1 MTTEDHKNSGIIP
14 KLEIVDMHFSYNED
28 EEVLSNLSL
37 SVQEQEFVSVIG
49 DSGAGKTT
57 LFRAINGLEKIN
69 QGYIRLDGFL
79 QSSSFFHIPAEK
91 RSIGTIFQDYALFP
105 HLNVEKNI
113 KYSLQNSN
121 FDKNFY
127 ENILSLLQVE
137 GLLDRYVD
145 ELSGGQKQRIAL
157 ARSLVRKPKLLLMD
171 EPFSNLDRN
180 LRVEI
185 RRELKKIF
193 SDIGSTV
200 LLITHDSEE
209 ALSLSDKVGFLY
221 AGEIIQFSSP
231 EKIYDRPDHSIIAK
245 SISNSNVIFGE
256 VYKNKVSTFIGDFIL
271 DENFNEKSKI
281 YINVKPNQL
290 SINLNEKNFVIK
302 DKEFLEGSQLF
313 ILQEIDTGI
322 ELNVKMSNNNEFQT
336 GQSVGI
342 EIIKKEV
349 NKLLE

>member
-1 MTTEDHKNSGIIP
+1 MTTEDHKNIGIIP

-127 ENILSLLQVE
+127 ENILSLLQLE
-137 GLLDRYVD
+137 GLLDRYID

-193 SDIGSTV
+193 SEIGSTV

-221 AGEIIQFSSP
+221 AGEIIQFSTP

-290 SINLNEKNFVIK
+290 SISLNEKNFVIK

-322 ELNVKMSNNNEFQT
+322 ELNVKMSNNNEFLI

>member
-1 MTTEDHKNSGIIP
+1 MTTEDHKNIGIIP

-127 ENILSLLQVE
+127 ENILSLLQLE
-137 GLLDRYVD
+137 GLLDRYID

-193 SDIGSTV
+193 SEIGSTV

-221 AGEIIQFSSP
+221 AGEIIQFSTP

-290 SINLNEKNFVIK
+290 SISLNEKNFVIK

>member
-1 MTTEDHKNSGIIP
+1 VTTEDHKNSGIIP

-113 KYSLQNSN
+113 KYSLQSSN

-193 SDIGSTV
+193 SDIGSTA

-245 SISNSNVIFGE
+245 SISNSNVIYGE

>member
-1 MTTEDHKNSGIIP
+1 MTTEDHKNIGIIP

-113 KYSLQNSN
+113 KYSLQSSN

>member
-1 MTTEDHKNSGIIP
+1 MTNQENTGIIP
-14 KLEIVDMHFSYNED
+14 KLEIVDMHFSYSPEH
-28 EEVLSNLSL
+28 EVLSNLSL
-37 SVQEQEFVSVIG
+37 KVQDREFVSVIG

-57 LFRAINGLEKIN
+57 LFRAINGLEKVN
-69 QGYIRLDGFL
+69 EGYIRLDGYL
-79 QSSSFFHIPAEK
+79 QSAAFFHIPAEK

-113 KYSLQNSN
+113 KYALKSSN

-127 ENILSLLQVE
+127 ENILALLRVE
-137 GLLDRYVD
+137 ELLDRFVD

-180 LRVEI
+180 LRVQI
-185 RRELKKIF
+185 RRELKQIF
-193 SDIGSTV
+193 KDIGTTV

-221 AGEIIQFSSP
+221 AGEIIQFSTP

-245 SISNSNVIFGE
+245 SISNSNVIFGD

-271 DENFNEKSKI
+271 DENFNEQSKI
-281 YINVKPNQL
+281 YINVKPDQL
-290 SINLNEKNFVIK
+290 SININQKNFVIK

-313 ILQEIDTGI
+313 VLNEIDTGM
-322 ELNVKMSNNNEFQT
+322 ELNVKMPNSSDYQI
-336 GQSVGI
+336 GQNVGI

>member
-113 KYSLQNSN
+113 KYSLQSSN

>member
-1 MTTEDHKNSGIIP
+1 MTNQENTGIIP
-14 KLEIVDMHFSYNED
+14 KLEIVDMHFSYSPEH
-28 EEVLSNLSL
+28 EVLSNLSL
-37 SVQEQEFVSVIG
+37 KVQDREFVSVIG

-57 LFRAINGLEKIN
+57 LFRAINGLEKVN
-69 QGYIRLDGFL
+69 EGYIRLDGYL
-79 QSSSFFHIPAEK
+79 QSAAFFHIPAEK

-113 KYSLQNSN
+113 KYALKSSN

-127 ENILSLLQVE
+127 ENILALLRVE
-137 GLLDRYVD
+137 ELLDRFVD

-180 LRVEI
+180 LRVQI
-185 RRELKKIF
+185 RRELKQIF
-193 SDIGSTV
+193 KDIGTTV

-221 AGEIIQFSSP
+221 AGEIIQFSTP

-271 DENFNEKSKI
+271 DENFNEQSKI
-281 YINVKPNQL
+281 YINVKPDQL
-290 SINLNEKNFVIK
+290 SININQKNFVIK

-313 ILQEIDTGI
+313 VLNEIDTGM
-322 ELNVKMSNNNEFQT
+322 ELNVKMPNSSDYQI
-336 GQSVGI
+336 GQNVGI

>member
-1 MTTEDHKNSGIIP
+1 VTTEDHKNSGIIP

-113 KYSLQNSN
+113 KYSLQSSN

>member
-1 MTTEDHKNSGIIP
+1 MENQENLLIIP
-14 KLEIVDMHFSYNED
+14 KLEIVDMHFSYKQENQI
-28 EEVLSNLSL
+28 LSNLSL
-37 SVQEQEFVSVIG
+37 KVQDREFVSVIG

-69 QGYIRLDGFL
+69 EGYIRLDGYL
-79 QSSSFFHIPAEK
+79 QSAAFFHIPAEK

-113 KYSLQNSN
+113 KYALKNSN
-121 FDKNFY
+121 FDKKFY
-127 ENILSLLQVE
+127 QNILDLLRVNE
-137 GLLDRYVD
+137 LLDRYID

-180 LRVEI
+180 LRIQI
-185 RRELKKIF
+185 RRELKQIF
-193 SDIGSTV
+193 TEIGSTV

-221 AGEIIQFSSP
+221 AGEIIQFSTP

-256 VYKNKVSTFIGDFIL
+256 AYKNKVSTFIGDFIL
-271 DENFNEKSKI
+271 DENFMELSKI
-281 YINVKPNQL
+281 YVNVKPNQL
-290 SINLNEKNFVIK
+290 SINLNQNNFVIK
-302 DKEFLEGSQLF
+302 DREFLEGNQLY
-313 ILQEIDTGI
+313 ILIEIDTGL
-322 ELNVKMSNNNEFQT
+322 ELNVKMPNSSEYQI
-336 GQSVGI
+336 GQNVGI
-342 EIIKKEV
+342 EIINKDV
-349 NKLLE
+349 NRLLE

>member
-1 MTTEDHKNSGIIP
+1 MTNQENTGIIP
-14 KLEIVDMHFSYNED
+14 KLEIADMHFSYTPEH
-28 EEVLSNLSL
+28 EVLSNLSL
-37 SVQEQEFVSVIG
+37 KVQDREFVSVIG

-57 LFRAINGLEKIN
+57 LFRAINGLEKVN
-69 QGYIRLDGFL
+69 EGYIRLDGYL
-79 QSSSFFHIPAEK
+79 QSAAFFHIPAEK

-113 KYSLQNSN
+113 KYALKSSN
-121 FDKNFY
+121 FDKKFY
-127 ENILSLLQVE
+127 ENILELLRVE
-137 GLLDRYVD
+137 ELLDRFVD

-180 LRVEI
+180 LRVQI
-185 RRELKKIF
+185 RRELKQIF
-193 SDIGSTV
+193 KDIGTTV

-221 AGEIIQFSSP
+221 AGEIIQFSTP

-245 SISNSNVIFGE
+245 SISNSNVIFGD

-271 DENFNEKSKI
+271 DENFNEQSKI
-281 YINVKPNQL
+281 YINVKPDQL
-290 SINLNEKNFVIK
+290 SININQKNFVIK

-313 ILQEIDTGI
+313 VLNEIDTGM
-322 ELNVKMSNNNEFQT
+322 ELNVKMPNSSDYQI
-336 GQSVGI
+336 GQNVGI

>member
-1 MTTEDHKNSGIIP
+1 MENQENLAMIP
-14 KLEIVDMHFSYNED
+14 KLEIVDMHFSYKQEN
-28 EEVLSNLSL
+28 EVLSNLSL
-37 SVQEQEFVSVIG
+37 KVQDKEFVSVIG

-69 QGYIRLDGFL
+69 EGYIRLDGYL
-79 QSSSFFHIPAEK
+79 QSAAFFHIPAEK

-113 KYSLQNSN
+113 KYALKSSN
-121 FDKNFY
+121 FDKKFY
-127 ENILSLLQVE
+127 QNILDLLRVE
-137 GLLDRYVD
+137 ELLDRYID

-180 LRVEI
+180 LRVQI
-185 RRELKKIF
+185 RRELKQIF
-193 SDIGSTV
+193 TEIGSTV

-221 AGEIIQFSSP
+221 AGEIIQFSTP

-256 VYKNKVSTFIGDFIL
+256 AYKNKVSTFIGDFIL
-271 DENFNEKSKI
+271 DENFMEQSKI
-281 YINVKPNQL
+281 YVNVKPNQL
-290 SINLNEKNFVIK
+290 SINLNQNNFVIK
-302 DKEFLEGSQLF
+302 DREFLDGSQLY
-313 ILQEIDTGI
+313 IIIEIDTGI
-322 ELNVKMSNNNEFQT
+322 ELNVKMPNTSEYQI
-336 GQSVGI
+336 GQNVGI

-349 NKLLE
+349 NRLLE

>member
-1 MTTEDHKNSGIIP
+1 MTNQENTGIIP
-14 KLEIVDMHFSYNED
+14 KLEIADMHFSYTSEH
-28 EEVLSNLSL
+28 EVLSNLSL
-37 SVQEQEFVSVIG
+37 KVQDREFVSVIG

-57 LFRAINGLEKIN
+57 LFRAINGLEKVN
-69 QGYIRLDGFL
+69 EGYIRLDGYL
-79 QSSSFFHIPAEK
+79 QSAAFFHIPAEK

-113 KYSLQNSN
+113 KYALKSSN

-127 ENILSLLQVE
+127 ENILALLRVE
-137 GLLDRYVD
+137 ELLDRFVD

-180 LRVEI
+180 LRVQI
-185 RRELKKIF
+185 RRELKQIF
-193 SDIGSTV
+193 KDIGTTV

-221 AGEIIQFSSP
+221 AGEIIQFSTP

-245 SISNSNVIFGE
+245 SISNSNVIFGD
-256 VYKNKVSTFIGDFIL
+256 VYKNKVSTFIGNFIL
-271 DENFNEKSKI
+271 DENFNEQSKI
-281 YINVKPNQL
+281 YINVKPDQL
-290 SINLNEKNFVIK
+290 SINLNQKNFVIK

-313 ILQEIDTGI
+313 VLNEIDTGM
-322 ELNVKMSNNNEFQT
+322 ELNVKMPNSSDYQI
-336 GQSVGI
+336 GQNVGI

>member
-1 MTTEDHKNSGIIP
+1 MTNQENTGIIP
-14 KLEIVDMHFSYNED
+14 KLEIADMHFSYTSEH
-28 EEVLSNLSL
+28 EVLSNLSL
-37 SVQEQEFVSVIG
+37 KVQDREFVSVIG

-57 LFRAINGLEKIN
+57 LFRAINGLEKVN
-69 QGYIRLDGFL
+69 EGYIRLDGYL
-79 QSSSFFHIPAEK
+79 QSAAFFHIPAEK

-113 KYSLQNSN
+113 KYALKSSN
-121 FDKNFY
+121 FDKKFY
-127 ENILSLLQVE
+127 ENILELLRVE
-137 GLLDRYVD
+137 ELLDRFVD

-180 LRVEI
+180 LRVQI
-185 RRELKKIF
+185 RRELKQIF
-193 SDIGSTV
+193 KDIGTTV

-221 AGEIIQFSSP
+221 AGEIIQFSTP

-245 SISNSNVIFGE
+245 SISNSNVIFGD

-271 DENFNEKSKI
+271 DENFNEQSKI
-281 YINVKPNQL
+281 YINVKPDQL
-290 SINLNEKNFVIK
+290 SININQKNFVIK

-313 ILQEIDTGI
+313 VLNEIDTGM
-322 ELNVKMSNNNEFQT
+322 ELNVKMPNSSDYQI
-336 GQSVGI
+336 GQNVCI

>member
-1 MTTEDHKNSGIIP
+1 MENQENLVMIP
-14 KLEIVDMHFSYNED
+14 KLEIVDMHFSYKQEN
-28 EEVLSNLSL
+28 EVLSNLSL
-37 SVQEQEFVSVIG
+37 KVQDKEFVSVIG

-69 QGYIRLDGFL
+69 EGYIRLDGYL
-79 QSSSFFHIPAEK
+79 QSAAFFHIPAEK

-113 KYSLQNSN
+113 KYALKSSN
-121 FDKNFY
+121 FDKKFY
-127 ENILSLLQVE
+127 QNILDLLRVE
-137 GLLDRYVD
+137 ELLDRYID

-180 LRVEI
+180 LRVQI
-185 RRELKKIF
+185 RRELKQIF
-193 SDIGSTV
+193 TEIGSTV

-221 AGEIIQFSSP
+221 AGEIIQFSTP

-256 VYKNKVSTFIGDFIL
+256 AYKNKVSTFIGDFIL
-271 DENFNEKSKI
+271 DENFMEQSKI
-281 YINVKPNQL
+281 YVNVKPNQL
-290 SINLNEKNFVIK
+290 SINLNQNNFVIK
-302 DKEFLEGSQLF
+302 DREFLDGSQLY
-313 ILQEIDTGI
+313 IIIEIDTGI
-322 ELNVKMSNNNEFQT
+322 ELNVKMPNTSEYQI
-336 GQSVGI
+336 GQNVGI

-349 NKLLE
+349 NRLLE

>member
-1 MTTEDHKNSGIIP
+1 MTTEDHKNIGIIP

-127 ENILSLLQVE
+127 ENILSLLQLE
-137 GLLDRYVD
+137 GLLDRYID

-193 SDIGSTV
+193 SEIGSTV

-221 AGEIIQFSSP
+221 AGEIIQFSTP

-290 SINLNEKNFVIK
+290 SISLNEKNFVIK

-322 ELNVKMSNNNEFQT
+322 ELNVKMSNNNEFQM

>member
-1 MTTEDHKNSGIIP
+1 MTNQENTGIIP
-14 KLEIVDMHFSYNED
+14 KLEIVDMHFSYSPEH
-28 EEVLSNLSL
+28 EVLSNLSL
-37 SVQEQEFVSVIG
+37 KVEDREFVSVIG

-57 LFRAINGLEKIN
+57 LFRAINGLEKVN
-69 QGYIRLDGFL
+69 EGYIRLDGYL
-79 QSSSFFHIPAEK
+79 QSAAFFHIPAEK

-113 KYSLQNSN
+113 KYALKSSN

-127 ENILSLLQVE
+127 ENILALLRVE
-137 GLLDRYVD
+137 ELLDRFVD

-180 LRVEI
+180 LRVQI
-185 RRELKKIF
+185 RRELKQIF
-193 SDIGSTV
+193 KDIGTTV

-221 AGEIIQFSSP
+221 AGEIIQFSTP

-245 SISNSNVIFGE
+245 SISNSNVIFGD

-271 DENFNEKSKI
+271 DENFNEQSKI
-281 YINVKPNQL
+281 YINVKPDQL
-290 SINLNEKNFVIK
+290 SININQKNFVIK

-313 ILQEIDTGI
+313 VLNEIDTGM
-322 ELNVKMSNNNEFQT
+322 ELNVKMPNSSDYQI
-336 GQSVGI
+336 GQNVGI

>member
-1 MTTEDHKNSGIIP
+1 MTNQENTGIIP
-14 KLEIVDMHFSYNED
+14 KLEIVDMHFSYSPEH
-28 EEVLSNLSL
+28 EVLSNLSL
-37 SVQEQEFVSVIG
+37 KVEDREFVSVIG

-57 LFRAINGLEKIN
+57 LFRAINGLEKVN
-69 QGYIRLDGFL
+69 EGYIRLDGYL
-79 QSSSFFHIPAEK
+79 QSAAFFHIPAEK

-113 KYSLQNSN
+113 KYALKSSN
-121 FDKNFY
+121 FDKKFY
-127 ENILSLLQVE
+127 ENILALLRVE
-137 GLLDRYVD
+137 ELLDRFVD

-180 LRVEI
+180 LRVQI
-185 RRELKKIF
+185 RRELKQIF
-193 SDIGSTV
+193 KDIGTTV

-221 AGEIIQFSSP
+221 AGEIIQFSTP

-245 SISNSNVIFGE
+245 SISNSNVIFGD

-271 DENFNEKSKI
+271 DENFNEQSKI
-281 YINVKPNQL
+281 YINVKPDQL
-290 SINLNEKNFVIK
+290 SININQKNFVIK

-313 ILQEIDTGI
+313 VLNEIDTGM
-322 ELNVKMSNNNEFQT
+322 ELNVKMPNSSDYQI
-336 GQSVGI
+336 GQNVGI

>member
-1 MTTEDHKNSGIIP
+1 MSNQENLGPIP
-14 KLEIVDMHFSYNED
+14 KLEIVDMHFSYNNQHEI
-28 EEVLSNLSL
+28 LSNLSL
-37 SVQEQEFVSVIG
+37 DVQDREFVSVIG

-57 LFRAINGLEKIN
+57 LFRAINGLEKVN
-69 QGYIRLDGFL
+69 QGYIRLDGYL
-79 QSSSFFHIPAEK
+79 QSASFFHIPAEK

-113 KYSLQNSN
+113 KYSLNKSN
-121 FDKNFY
+121 FDQKFY
-127 ENILSLLQVE
+127 DNILSLLDV
-137 GLLDRYVD
+137 GSLLDRYID
-145 ELSGGQKQRIAL
+145 ELSGGQRQRIAL

-180 LRVEI
+180 LRIQI

-193 SDIGSTV
+193 TEIGTTV

-221 AGEIIQFSSP
+221 AGEIIQFSTP

-245 SISNSNVIFGE
+245 TISNSNVIFGE
-256 VYKNKVSTFIGDFIL
+256 VNKNKVSTFIGDFIL
-271 DENFNEKSKI
+271 DEEFSKKSKI

-290 SINLNEKNFVIK
+290 SITRKEKNFVII
-302 DKEFLEGSQLF
+302 DKEFLEGSQLY
-313 ILQEIDTGI
+313 ILRDIDTGI
-322 ELNVKMSNNNEFQT
+322 DLNVKMPNSNDFQL
-336 GQSVGI
+336 GEDVGV
-342 EIIKKEV
+342 EIIIKNV

>member
-1 MTTEDHKNSGIIP
+1 MTNQENTGIIP
-14 KLEIVDMHFSYNED
+14 KLEIVDMHFSYSTEH
-28 EEVLSNLSL
+28 EVLSNLSL
-37 SVQEQEFVSVIG
+37 KVQDREFVSVIG

-57 LFRAINGLEKIN
+57 LFRAINGLEKVN
-69 QGYIRLDGFL
+69 EGYIRLDGYL
-79 QSSSFFHIPAEK
+79 QSAAFFHIPAEK

-113 KYSLQNSN
+113 KYALKSSN
-121 FDKNFY
+121 FDKKFY
-127 ENILSLLQVE
+127 ENILELLRVE
-137 GLLDRYVD
+137 ELLDRFVD

-180 LRVEI
+180 LRVQI
-185 RRELKKIF
+185 RRELKQIF
-193 SDIGSTV
+193 KDIGTTV

-221 AGEIIQFSSP
+221 AGEIIQFSTP

-245 SISNSNVIFGE
+245 SISNSNVIFGD

-271 DENFNEKSKI
+271 DENFNEQSKI
-281 YINVKPNQL
+281 YINVKPDQL
-290 SINLNEKNFVIK
+290 SININQKNFVIK

-313 ILQEIDTGI
+313 VLNEIDSGM
-322 ELNVKMSNNNEFQT
+322 ELNVKMPNSSDYQI
-336 GQSVGI
+336 GQNVGI

>member
-1 MTTEDHKNSGIIP
+1 MTNNDNFGNIP
-14 KLEIVDMHFSYNED
+14 KLEIVDMHFSYSPFD
-28 EEVLSNLSL
+28 EVLSNLSL
-37 SVQEQEFVSVIG
+37 KVEDKEFVSVIG

-57 LFRAINGLEKIN
+57 LFRAINGLEKVN
-69 QGYIRLDGFL
+69 EGYIRLDGYL

-113 KYSLQNSN
+113 KYALKDSN
-121 FDKNFY
+121 FDKKFY
-127 ENILSLLQVE
+127 ENILDLLRVE
-137 GLLDRYVD
+137 GLLDRYID

-180 LRVEI
+180 LRVKI
-185 RRELKKIF
+185 RRELKQIF
-193 SDIGSTV
+193 KDIGSTV

-221 AGEIIQFSSP
+221 AGEIIQFSTP
-231 EKIYDRPDHSIIAK
+231 QKIYESPDHSIIAK

-256 VYKNKVSTFIGDFIL
+256 VSNNKVITFIGEFIL
-271 DENFNEKSKI
+271 DEIIDENSKV

-290 SINLNEKNFVIK
+290 SINKEEDNFIIK
-302 DKEFLEGSQLF
+302 DKEFLEGSQLY
-313 ILQEIDTGI
+313 IISDIDSGI
-322 ELNVKMSNNNEFQT
+322 ELNVKMPNSCDYQI
-336 GQSVGI
+336 GQNVGI
-342 EIIKKEV
+342 EIINKEV

>member
-1 MTTEDHKNSGIIP
+1 VTTEDHKNIGIIP

-127 ENILSLLQVE
+127 ENILSLLQLE
-137 GLLDRYVD
+137 GLLDRYID

-193 SDIGSTV
+193 SEIGSTV

-221 AGEIIQFSSP
+221 AGEIIQFSTP

-322 ELNVKMSNNNEFQT
+322 ELNVKMSNNNEFQM

>member
-1 MTTEDHKNSGIIP
+1 MTNQENTGIIP
-14 KLEIVDMHFSYNED
+14 KLEIADMHFSYTSEH
-28 EEVLSNLSL
+28 EVLSNLSL
-37 SVQEQEFVSVIG
+37 KVQDREFVSVIG

-57 LFRAINGLEKIN
+57 LFRAINGLEKVN
-69 QGYIRLDGFL
+69 EGYIRLDGYL
-79 QSSSFFHIPAEK
+79 QSAAFFHIPAEK

-113 KYSLQNSN
+113 KYALKSSN
-121 FDKNFY
+121 FDKKFY
-127 ENILSLLQVE
+127 ENILELLRVE
-137 GLLDRYVD
+137 ELLDRFVD

-180 LRVEI
+180 LRVQI
-185 RRELKKIF
+185 RRELKQIF
-193 SDIGSTV
+193 KDIGTTV

-221 AGEIIQFSSP
+221 AGEIIQFSTP

-245 SISNSNVIFGE
+245 SISNSNVIFGD

-271 DENFNEKSKI
+271 DENFNEQSKI
-281 YINVKPNQL
+281 YINVKPDQL
-290 SINLNEKNFVIK
+290 SININQKNFVIK

-313 ILQEIDTGI
+313 VLNEIDTGM
-322 ELNVKMSNNNEFQT
+322 ELNVKMPNSSDYQI
-336 GQSVGI
+336 GQNVGI